1 LQRQAGDYGRGA
13 PKQAKTHSNCKT
25 RLVLGS
31 PSAVSRVNTRKSQ
44 SEFLNFKAAREKA
57 SNRSFWNHETTTEEE
72 TDRLILDR
80 DFMTRKKAPDNKIP
94 VGEKK
99 LTVALNNRGIRKEE
113 HPAIATSPGR
123 DASGSETPIHD
134 VMKFTSSLRL
144 DFSL

>member
-1 LQRQAGDYGRGA
+1 
-13 PKQAKTHSNCKT
+13 
-25 RLVLGS
+25 
-31 PSAVSRVNTRKSQ
+31 
-44 SEFLNFKAAREKA
+44 
-57 SNRSFWNHETTTEEE
+57 
-72 TDRLILDR
+72 
-80 DFMTRKKAPDNKIP
+80 MTRKKAPDNKIP

-113 HPAIATSPGR
+113 HPAIVTSPGR